1 MLKPGDIIDDLYR
14 IDEQIGQGG
23 AGIIYLG
30 YHLRLHKQ
38 IVIKKIKDNF
48 IGKIQERSEAD
59 ILKQLHHPY
68 LPQVYDFVQ
77 KDNEVFTVMD
87 YIQGKDLGYFTIN
100 EQI

>member
-30 YHLRLHKQ
+30 YHLRLYKQ

-48 IGKIQERSEAD
+48 IGKSLSSSGI
-59 ILKQLHHPY
+59 
-68 LPQVYDFVQ
+68 
-77 KDNEVFTVMD
+77 
-87 YIQGKDLGYFTIN
+87 
-100 EQI
+100 